1 MRMREAIQE
10 LLNELTALTDKR
22 LTVFDVRLKELNDGT
37 LSLGGRVLDQDQL
50 AALERTFADRFPSL
64 SLDTASVRI
73 LSRESRERFHVAANL
88 TGLYDG
94 PTLHLPLSSDLCYG
108 TEVEILDDEDKWAF
122 TRQNDGYL
130 GWVFK
135 SHLTEGSDSQATH
148 LVLAPSCELRAGPD
162 SGSSVITR
170 LVSGTG
176 VEVEEVRG
184 EWTRVI
190 ANKTGWMPSSL
201 LRAISE
207 IPKSMEEKRKII
219 LEDSARMVG
228 VPYVWG
234 GTTGN
239 GIDCSGLARL
249 LHKWIGLDLPRDADM
264 QHAAAKPIKPPFEVG
279 DLLFFHEPGKKRRVT
294 HMGIS
299 LGGWTM
305 IHSSQGNN
313 GVYIDNVQEREDLK
327 AMFVSAG
334 SFLR

>member
-1 MRMREAIQE
+1 MRDSIQK
-10 LLNELTALTDKR
+10 LLDEFDSLYDKR
-22 LTVFDVRLKELNDGT
+22 LTVFNIQLKELHDGKA
-37 LSLGGRVLDQDQL
+37 SLGGKLLDQDQL
-50 AALERTFADRFPSL
+50 RTLEGTFSDRFPSL
-64 SLDTASVRI
+64 SLDTTSVRI
-73 LSRESRERFHVAANL
+73 LSRESRGRFHVATNL

-108 TEVEILDDEDKWAF
+108 TEVDILEEEDKWAF
-122 TRQNDGYL
+122 TRQKDGYL
-130 GWVFK
+130 GWIFK
-135 SHLTEGSDSQATH
+135 SHLKEGFASQATH
-148 LVLAPSCELRAGPD
+148 LLLAPSCELRSRPD
-162 SGSSVITR
+162 SRSEILTR

-176 VEVEEVRG
+176 VEVEDVRG

-190 ANKTGWMPSSL
+190 ASKAGWMPSSL
-201 LRAISE
+201 LRAVNE
-207 IPKSMEEKRKII
+207 IPQEIEEKRKT
-219 LEDSARMVG
+219 LTEDSACMIG

-234 GTTGN
+234 GTNGD
-239 GIDCSGLARL
+239 GIDCSGLTRL

-264 QHAAAKPIKPPFEVG
+264 QHAAARPVEPPFEVG

-299 LGGWTM
+299 LGGWRM

-313 GVYIDNVQEREDLK
+313 GVYIDEVQEREDLK